1 LSSKKRLLSPIAFS
15 LLLLLP
21 LTGCWSRVEI
31 NNRVFVTGM
40 YVDKAENGGVEL
52 TLAFP
57 LPNRLTSGQSG
68 GGSPKGDPYTSIS
81 KQGRNLAEAFEKIQS
96 DLSKLVGWGNTHII
110 VVGKEYAE
118 QGIVPILEFVTRE
131 PSFRLKT
138 YIFMAPRKAKEVA
151 EIKAILERF
160 PQEIIRKYAR
170 GRITL
175 DTTVKDCLIAQN
187 FGGDMAIPILKIG
200 KRTMKSEENPVV
212 TWVGNDDIA
221 LFRNASLV
229 KGSPHVDRLGVKWLK
244 NRMLNSILTVSSP
257 TDGKLMSFFVSRTET
272 RIKPVWSTDF
282 FTFRVKVNAQFM
294 LISSDSLIDMSSAAE
309 IKKVESVLEKDIRN
323 LMEGAFNESKKL
335 GADTYQLGE
344 YLKIYYPSKWKIIK
358 TDWEQEYKS
367 KAKLEAIIDAKVRR
381 IGAEKKTIGKQND
394 QTEGEPS

>member
-1 LSSKKRLLSPIAFS
+1 LSGKKRLLSIAFS
-15 LLLLLP
+15 VLLLLP

-81 KQGRNLAEAFEKIQS
+81 KQGRNIAEAYEKIQS
-96 DLSKLVGWGNTHII
+96 DLSKLVGWGNTQII

-118 QGIVPILEFVTRE
+118 QGILPILEFVTRE
-131 PSFRLKT
+131 PNFRLKT
-138 YIFMAPRKAKEVA
+138 YIFMAPRKAKEAA

-200 KRTMKSEENPVV
+200 KRTMKSEETPVV

-221 LFRNASLV
+221 LFRNALMV
-229 KGSPHVDRLGVKWLK
+229 KDSPHVDRLGVKWLK
-244 NRMLNSILTVSSP
+244 NRMLNAILTVPSP
-257 TDGKLMSFFVSRTET
+257 TDSKLMSFFVSRTET
-272 RIKPVWSTDF
+272 KIKPVWSTDF
-282 FTFRVKVNAQFM
+282 FTFRVNVNAQFM

-309 IKKVESVLEKDIRN
+309 IKKIESVLEKDIRN
-323 LMEGAFNESKKL
+323 RMEGAFNESKKI
-335 GADTYQLGE
+335 GADSYQLGE

-358 TDWEQEYKS
+358 PDWEQEYKS

-381 IGAEKKTIGKQND
+381 IGAEKKAIWKQNV
-394 QTEGEPS
+394 QTEGESS